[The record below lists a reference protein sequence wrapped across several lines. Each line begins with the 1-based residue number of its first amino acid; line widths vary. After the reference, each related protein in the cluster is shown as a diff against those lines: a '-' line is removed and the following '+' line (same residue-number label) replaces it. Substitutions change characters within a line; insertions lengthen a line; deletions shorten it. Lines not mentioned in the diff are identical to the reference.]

1 MKKHIRSYAIIALGS
16 LIFALAFDMFYIP
29 NEIALGGATGL
40 AQVINA
46 ILPVLPVGLV
56 SILINVPLFIVGW
69 RVLGFRLLATSLFS
83 MAVSSVAIDAI
94 NILHPFQAMDPI
106 LACLCGG
113 ALLGVG
119 LGIVFT
125 QGATTGGTDVV
136 ARLLKLKFPWLPIG
150 QLVLIPDV
158 VVLTLAAIT
167 FGQLETALYGGVAL
181 FVTTKVI
188 DTVLYGM
195 DSSKVAYII
204 SDRWQDIAHALMT
217 EQDRGVTVLRGMGG
231 YTGEEKQVLL
241 VAFKQKEIVEI
252 KKLVHQLDDRA
263 FFIACDAHE
272 VLGEGFRQYQTEEI

>member
-1 MKKHIRSYAIIALGS
+1 MKKHIKSYAIIALGS

-94 NILHPFQAMDPI
+94 NVLHPFQAMDPI

-113 ALLGVG
+113 ALLGVV

-158 VVLTLAAIT
+158 VVLALAAIT
-167 FGQLETALYGGVAL
+167 FGQLETALYGGVSL
-181 FVTTKVI
+181 FVTTKVM

-195 DSSKVAYII
+195 DTAKVAYVI
-204 SDRWQDIAHALMT
+204 SDKWREVADALLT
-217 EQDRGVTVLRGMGG
+217 DQDRGVTILQGEGA
-231 YTGEEKQVLL
+231 YTGDEKRVLL
-241 VAFKQKEIVEI
+241 VAFKQKEISSVKQVVHEI
-252 KKLVHQLDDRA
+252 DGHA
-263 FFIACDAHE
+263 FFIVCDAHE
-272 VLGEGFRQYQTEEI
+272 VLGEGFGVYSKEAI

>member
-1 MKKHIRSYAIIALGS
+1 MKKHIKSYAIIALGS

-94 NILHPFQAMDPI
+94 NVLHPFQAMDPI

-158 VVLTLAAIT
+158 VVLALAAIT
-167 FGQLETALYGGVAL
+167 FGQLETALYGGVSL
-181 FVTTKVI
+181 FVTTKVM

-195 DSSKVAYII
+195 DTAKVAYVI
-204 SDRWQDIAHALMT
+204 SDKWREVADALLT
-217 EQDRGVTVLRGMGG
+217 DQDRGVTILQGEGA
-231 YTGEEKQVLL
+231 YTGDEKRVLL
-241 VAFKQKEIVEI
+241 VAFKQKEISSVKQVVHEI
-252 KKLVHQLDDRA
+252 DGHA
-263 FFIACDAHE
+263 FFIVCDAHE
-272 VLGEGFRQYQTEEI
+272 VLGEGFGVYSKEAI